1 MIDLNITC
9 NCVGSHII
17 SCRVKLIFFL
27 EFQKLF
33 IYVLYQLQN
42 ISFVC
47 SVYQTVLLAF
57 QRYLAISKP
66 MEYYASQSAAGMTSK
81 WIFDPFLTQ
90 ENLTYLSTI
99 FAGGGTDWIITL
111 KYTMPNLIF
120 SILFNLP
127 KFFEF
132 DTQEIMELNSENNVT
147 LTKIK
152 LLPTKLR
159 LNDNYVFYYVNL
171 SRLLVS
177 GLIPLVSL
185 TILNFFIYR
194 Y

>member
-1 MIDLNITC
+1 
-9 NCVGSHII
+9 
-17 SCRVKLIFFL
+17 
-27 EFQKLF
+27 
-33 IYVLYQLQN
+33 
-42 ISFVC
+42 
-47 SVYQTVLLAF
+47 
-57 QRYLAISKP
+57 
-66 MEYYASQSAAGMTSK
+66 
-81 WIFDPFLTQ
+81 
-90 ENLTYLSTI
+90 
-99 FAGGGTDWIITL
+99 
-111 KYTMPNLIF
+111 MPNLIF

-132 DTQEIMELNSENNVT
+132 DMQETMELNSENNVT

-185 TILNFFIYR
+185 AILNFFIYR

>member
-1 MIDLNITC
+1 M
-9 NCVGSHII
+9 
-17 SCRVKLIFFL
+17 
-27 EFQKLF
+27 
-33 IYVLYQLQN
+33 
-42 ISFVC
+42 
-47 SVYQTVLLAF
+47 YQTVLLAF

-132 DTQEIMELNSENNVT
+132 DMQEIMELNSENNVT

-159 LNDNYVFYYVNL
+159 LNDNYVFYSKYARRDYAIINCPDSEERSLILVGL
-171 SRLLVS
+171 KVYQLYLLFISS
-177 GLIPLVSL
+177 G
-185 TILNFFIYR
+185 TIILRQVWLGF
-194 Y
+194 